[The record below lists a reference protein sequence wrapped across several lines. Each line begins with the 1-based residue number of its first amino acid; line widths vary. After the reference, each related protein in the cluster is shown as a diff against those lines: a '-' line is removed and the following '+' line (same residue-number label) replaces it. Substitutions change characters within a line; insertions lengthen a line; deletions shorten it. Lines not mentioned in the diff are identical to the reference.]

1 MFCPDS
7 PFVRS
12 FFFSFFDQP
21 FAGGSPAATHFLCF
35 AKESKQRK
43 ATASSQPP
51 SGVPGVVEHKSGR
64 ETNSLRSDKF
74 PFFIRFAL
82 AATGCSQAGIPDWL
96 AAPRQGTEVGWKSS
110 FFATA
115 ATTTQ
120 IATTKNENY
129 EAEGECSLAM
139 RSEPV
144 WNFRLEPAGDAMR
157 KMEKE
162 GKLV

>member
-1 MFCPDS
+1 LCCYFLFAWVAWIFLSSD
-7 PFVRS
+7 
-12 FFFSFFDQP
+12 DQ
-21 FAGGSPAATHFLCF
+21 AGGSPAATHFLCF

-51 SGVPGVVEHKSGR
+51 SGVPGVVEHKSG
-64 ETNSLRSDKF
+64 T
-74 PFFIRFAL
+74 
-82 AATGCSQAGIPDWL
+82 PDWL

-120 IATTKNENY
+120 IATTKDENY